1 MKAGI
6 FFGAFA
12 GASWGLVF
20 LPPALLPGF
29 HPLLLTCGRF
39 VAYGVLA
46 LCLLLPILR
55 RLRRKWS
62 WQYLPALIRLSLSSN
77 IIYFMLLSAAVQR
90 IGIAATSLIIGLLP
104 LTITL
109 LGRSKHDAP
118 SLTKL
123 LWPMLAVL
131 AGVACI
137 NIEALSQVE
146 SLATDWYEPMLG
158 LLMAV
163 GALASWSWYAWDN
176 ARALERTKFDSNEWS
191 LLVGLMTGFVAA
203 GVWGGIDW
211 LAPVATPPAGDHQ
224 WTLFWGLNLLLALVS
239 SWLGYMAWNACTRR
253 LPLTLTGQM
262 VVFET
267 LFALAYGFAYLQ
279 RLPSTLE
286 AISIVLLVGGVVASV
301 RLHAEHRGE
310 LVGRPQPVTRTTGAH
325 GGDTRSEVPSVT
337 Y

>member
-6 FFGAFA
+6 FFGATA

-46 LCLLLPILR
+46 LCLVLPILR
-55 RLRRKWS
+55 RLRQKWS
-62 WQYLPALIRLSLSSN
+62 WQDLPALVRLSLSSN
-77 IIYFMLLSAAVQR
+77 IVYFLLLSAAVQR

-109 LGRSKHDAP
+109 LGRSDHNVP
-118 SLTKL
+118 SLSKL
-123 LWPMLAVL
+123 FWPLLAVL

-137 NIEALSQVE
+137 NIEALSRAE
-146 SLATDWYEPMLG
+146 SLATNWYEPALG
-158 LLMAV
+158 LLMAA

-176 ARALERTKFDSNEWS
+176 ARALEKTDFDSNEWS
-191 LLVGLMTGFVAA
+191 LLVGLMTGLVAA
-203 GVWGGIDW
+203 GVWGLIDW
-211 LAPVATPPAGDHQ
+211 LAPVASPLADDAQ
-224 WTLFWGLNLLLALVS
+224 WTLFWSLNLVLALVS

-267 LFALAYGFAYLQ
+267 LFALIYGFAYLQ
-279 RLPSTLE
+279 RLPSLLE
-286 AISIVLLVGGVVASV
+286 AMSIVLLVGGVVASV
-301 RLHAEHRGE
+301 RLHSGHRRA
-310 LVGRPQPVTRTTGAH
+310 VQTSVQPASAYA
-325 GGDTRSEVPSVT
+325 D
-337 Y
+337 